1 MMRILTDDK
10 NLYFSTTK
18 LNLYCIKL
26 YLQFYTCDN
35 PMNMTSKLDEDGIK
49 ITQTFKKKK
58 FN

>member
-1 MMRILTDDK
+1 MMRIFTDDK

-18 LNLYCIKL
+18 LNLYCIQL

-49 ITQTFKKKK
+49 ITQTF
-58 FN
+58 